1 MVNNSFARDSEHKTM
16 VELNIPIEVANDNYI
31 KVYKVLDGDKVAKY
45 FERQDTP
52 RDQKPVYEN
61 GELKVK
67 PVFLGEWRDKTEQY
81 LAEQEAKKAQLKE
94 DKKKGI
100 VNRSGR
106 ARTREEIKEEE
117 LRNAQRLL
125 AELYLN
131 GGIEK

>member
-1 MVNNSFARDSEHKTM
+1 ME
-16 VELNIPIEVANDNYI
+16 ELNIPIEVANDNYI
-31 KVYKVLDGDKVAKY
+31 KVYKVMDGDKVAKY

-52 RDQKPVYEN
+52 RDQKAIYEN

-67 PVFLGEWRDKTEQY
+67 PVFLGEWQDKTEQY
-81 LAEQEAKKAQLKE
+81 LAEQETKRAQLKE

-100 VNRSGR
+100 VNSSGR
-106 ARTREEIKEEE
+106 ARTREEIREEE

-131 GGIEK
+131 GGKEQ